1 MMPAGNAECKNVAAL
16 CVMQTRYARQ
26 RQAASRRT
34 WAWAAAGGGARLP
47 AAGLMVA
54 FVGFIVGLT
63 GFREGL
69 REGVREGLCEGLRDG
84 FREGLRDGFRAG
96 L

>member
-1 MMPAGNAECKNVAAL
+1 MKECRSLVRHADTICKTAPNIS
-16 CVMQTRYARQ
+16 T
-26 RQAASRRT
+26 RT

-54 FVGFIVGLT
+54 AFVGFFVGLT
-63 GFREGL
+63 GFREGF
-69 REGVREGLCEGLRDG
+69 REGLCEGLCEGLRDG
-84 FREGLRDGFRAG
+84 FRKGLREGLRDGFREG